1 MLGLLMKKMHN
12 SFTILLVI
20 LLLLFSCSSGE
31 KGGSGKGSALNI
43 KGFSLGMDLDAAKEN
58 AINLFGNAGIVVNTS
73 EEKKMDLDGSYQ
85 LQILRQSDGMPVLG
99 LSANADRRLTRF
111 SFYPEAVD
119 LLLGLQGQDDDSIA
133 QRVMADFNLPDLTR
147 DDSGKWEYREVEGI
161 SIKLLIK
168 VSYRYFTV
176 EGFVFD

>member
-1 MLGLLMKKMHN
+1 MRKMHN
-12 SFTILLVI
+12 LFTILLVI
-20 LLLLFSCSSGE
+20 PLLLVSCSSGGKE
-31 KGGSGKGSALNI
+31 DSGKGSAISI

-58 AINLFGNAGIVVNTS
+58 AINLFSSAGVVVNTS
-73 EEKKMDLDGSYQ
+73 EEKKMDVDGSYQ

-133 QRVMADFNLPDLTR
+133 QKVMEDFDLPNLTR
-147 DDSGKWEYREVEGI
+147 DDSGKWEYREVEGV

-168 VSYRYFTV
+168 VSNRYFTL